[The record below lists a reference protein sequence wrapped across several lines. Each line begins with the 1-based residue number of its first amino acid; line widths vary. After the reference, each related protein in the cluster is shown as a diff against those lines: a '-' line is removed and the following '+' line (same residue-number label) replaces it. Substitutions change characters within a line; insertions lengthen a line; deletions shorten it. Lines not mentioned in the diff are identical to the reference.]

1 MVPHLMP
8 EESIVH
14 LSNRL
19 PKMIQE
25 QIQVSPL
32 TVTPLGRV
40 KSVTRFL
47 VKGDLDFDRKAV
59 TVSRMS
65 LLALSTVI
73 VSGKTC
79 S

>member
-1 MVPHLMP
+1 
-8 EESIVH
+8 
-14 LSNRL
+14 
-19 PKMIQE
+19 MIQE